1 MLPRPRSTNSIS
13 SALRARPGLGW
24 AGLLLLA
31 LLAGLLLGFDA
42 GQPGPL
48 LTADQD
54 MGLAGPPRPTVDPAR
69 VAAVRATVQARLA
82 ALQTP
87 QAPEASA
94 TPVSQIALPLIQNQA
109 PATPTPPPP
118 TPAAPAA
125 QPASSPDPGPTPDG
139 VLRTA
144 RVPILMYH
152 YVSEPPED
160 ADAYRLDL
168 SVPPELF
175 AAQLDRILAEGYTT
189 ISLEQL
195 LRHLVQGA
203 PLPEKP
209 VIITLDDGY
218 RDNYENAFPLLRE
231 RGMTAAFFIVT
242 DFIDEGR
249 PEYLTWDMVRE
260 MRDAGMTIGSHGRN
274 HVSLKEQDTD
284 YLIWQALG
292 SLETIQ
298 YELGERPWFVAY
310 PGGEYDQATI
320 DIFKSANYWAGL
332 TTIQGATH
340 RSDDLFQLRRVRV
353 RGTTTPDDLARLLAL
368 DW

>member
-1 MLPRPRSTNSIS
+1 M
-13 SALRARPGLGW
+13 
-24 AGLLLLA
+24 AGLL
-31 LLAGLLLGFDA
+31 AGFLLGFDVD
-42 GQPGPL
+42 QPGPL

-54 MGLAGPPRPTVDPAR
+54 MGVAAPPRPTADPTR
-69 VAAVRATVQARLA
+69 VAAIKATVQARLA

-87 QAPEASA
+87 QPPEASA
-94 TPVSQIALPLIQNQA
+94 ASTPVSQIALPLIQNQA
-109 PATPTPPPP
+109 PATPTPSPPP
-118 TPAAPAA
+118 PAQAAPAT
-125 QPASSPDPGPTPDG
+125 SPDPGPTPDG

-144 RVPILMYH
+144 QVPILMYH

-160 ADAYRLDL
+160 ADVYRLDL
-168 SVPPELF
+168 SVPPALF
-175 AAQLDRILAEGYTT
+175 AAHLDRILAEGYTT

-209 VIITLDDGY
+209 VVITVDDGY

-231 RGMTAAFFIVT
+231 RGMTAAFFIIT

-260 MRDAGMTIGSHGRN
+260 MRAAGMTIGSHGRN
-274 HVSLKEQDTD
+274 HVSLKDQDTD

-298 YELGERPWFVAY
+298 YELGERPWFVSY

-353 RGTTTPDDLARLLAL
+353 RGTTTPDELARLLAL

>member
-1 MLPRPRSTNSIS
+1 MPHRPSSSNLTPSTPVTR
-13 SALRARPGLGW
+13 LRLGW
-24 AGLLLLA
+24 VALLILG
-31 LLAGLLLGFDA
+31 LLAGFLLGFDVD
-42 GQPGPL
+42 QPGPL

-54 MGLAGPPRPTVDPAR
+54 MGVAAPPRPTANPTR
-69 VAAVRATVQARLA
+69 VAAIKATVQARLA
-82 ALQTP
+82 ALRTP
-87 QAPEASA
+87 QAPEAATA
-94 TPVSQIALPLIQNQA
+94 TPASQIALPLIQNQA
-109 PATPTPPPP
+109 PATPMPPPP
-118 TPAAPAA
+118 PPAPAA
-125 QPASSPDPGPTPDG
+125 QPGSPDPGPTPDG

-160 ADAYRLDL
+160 ADVYRLDL

-175 AAQLDRILAEGYTT
+175 AAQLDRIQAEGYTT

-209 VIITLDDGY
+209 VVITVDDGY

-231 RGMTAAFFIVT
+231 RGMTAAFFIIT

-260 MRDAGMTIGSHGRN
+260 MHAAGMTIGSHGRN
-274 HVSLKEQDTD
+274 HVSLKDQDTD

-298 YELGERPWFVAY
+298 YELGERPWFVSY